1 MKKWLIIIIIILL
14 AVIGAGWQ
22 QIKHANEKWLQAMTN
37 VKAYQDEIGGLKE
50 QATVFQMTID
60 QFKYLNDSISQKM
73 QSVQKELKIKDKQ
86 LTSMHYIYSAYSR
99 KDTIIVNDTIFKQ
112 FSFELDTLLQDEWYS
127 LRVGLK
133 FPSMIAVHPS
143 FKSEKFLVTSA
154 KRETVNPPKKFF
166 LFRWFQKKHTVLKVT
181 VVEKSPYITEENQR
195 FVEIIK

>member
-1 MKKWLIIIIIILL
+1 MKKWLIIIIIVLL

-22 QIKHANEKWLQAMTN
+22 QIKHANEKWEKAMTN
-37 VKAYQDEIGGLKE
+37 VKAYQDEISGLKE

-73 QSVQKELKIKDKQ
+73 QNVQKELKIKDKQ

-154 KRETVNPPKKFF
+154 KKETVNPPKKFF
-166 LFRWFQKKHTVLKVT
+166 LFRWFQKKHIVLKVT